1 MTRTLKNPRHKAIAV
16 CANIAMALFW
26 SSSAFSQD
34 QKSVSVDTL
43 IEIILSNNPDL
54 EISESQIGQAEARV
68 DSARAKYFPKPSSS
82 VSYFHQN
89 TEQNAAGAGALFAG
103 QNGFTAKST
112 VQLNIFNGFQDRHRH
127 LQRKKELE
135 KSKQDLG
142 ATRLSQ
148 FEKAIGYAFE
158 VLRLQSDIKNISD
171 KLSLEREREKDL
183 ESKVSSQ
190 SAKMSDLLSV
200 RASLLSSEEELE
212 TTRSELQSNWR
223 NLRSLTNSEIPY
235 TAIET
240 PNTTLNKIVASPHA
254 AALPDIRSARADLD
268 ASVLAEKGALGA
280 LAPSI
285 DVSFNKYLVRPSFQQ
300 GNNWDLQ
307 FTASIP
313 IPFDSE
319 KRAALHEA
327 ELLRIQKEAALSKN
341 EKNKQTE
348 VDNLVQNYNAD
359 LRRQTILNEAVEN
372 QRKLVEAM
380 KKDYK
385 YGLVSISD
393 YLSSISTLL
402 QKRQQRDHLLF
413 LQLKRSMQIQKY
425 HVEAGEKS

>member
-1 MTRTLKNPRHKAIAV
+1 MTRTFKIPRHKAIAA
-16 CANIAMALFW
+16 CANIAIALFW

-34 QKSVSVDTL
+34 PKSVSVETL
-43 IEIILSNNPDL
+43 IELVLNNNPDL
-54 EISESQIGQAEARV
+54 EISRSQIGQAEARV
-68 DSARAKYFPKPSSS
+68 DSARAKYWPKPSSS

-89 TEQNAAGAGALFAG
+89 TEQNASGAGALFAG
-103 QNGFTAKST
+103 QNGFTAKSSM
-112 VQLNIFNGFQDRHRH
+112 QLNIFNGFQDRHRH

-158 VLRLQSDIKNISD
+158 ILRLQSDIKNITD

-190 SAKMSDLLSV
+190 SAKMSELLSV

-212 TTRSELQSNWR
+212 TTRADLQATWR
-223 NLRSLTNSEIPY
+223 NLRSLTNSEIPF
-235 TAIET
+235 TVIET
-240 PNTTLNKIVASPHA
+240 PRTTLKQIAASPQA
-254 AALPDIRSARADLD
+254 ASLPDIRSARADMD

-285 DVSFNKYLVRPSFQQ
+285 DVTFNKYLVRPSFQQ
-300 GNNWDLQ
+300 GNDWDLQ
-307 FTASIP
+307 FTATIP

-327 ELLRIQKEAALSKN
+327 EVLRIQKEAILTKN

-348 VDNLVQNYNAD
+348 VDNLVENYNAD
-359 LRRQTILNEAVEN
+359 LKRQEILNEAVET
-372 QRKLVEAM
+372 QRKLVDAL
-380 KKDYK
+380 KKDYR

-402 QKRQQRDHLLF
+402 QKRQQRDHLMF

-425 HVEAGEKS
+425 HFESGEKS